1 MRAAPLLIA
10 LILMTLAAPAK
21 AQTPGPFASATEQQ
35 QAMTEGRT
43 SAQALTRAYLAR
55 IAQLNHRGPRLNAV
69 IAVNPRALAEARALD
84 AERKAGRVRGPLH
97 GLTVLI
103 KDNIEIDDG
112 LPTTAGSLALIDNV
126 TGRDAPVAARLR
138 AAGVVILGRANLS
151 EWANFRSTRSLSGW
165 SAVGGMTRNPH
176 SLDRTA
182 CGSSSGSGASVAA
195 GLAALA
201 VGTET
206 DGSITC
212 PAAMTGIV
220 GLKPTVGLVSR
231 DRIVPISPA
240 QDTAGPMTRTVA
252 DAALLLGAMAGSDPR
267 DPATTEA
274 DARRA
279 DYAAGLRTASLKG
292 VRLGVWRGLQG
303 RSPQADAVFDAAL
316 KSLAASGAVLV
327 ELKGPEAATLAR
339 VGSLEGDLLHADFKT
354 AVAAYLADA
363 APAVKAKTL
372 ADLIAFN
379 TAEPRETALFGQ
391 EIFERAQRGPGA
403 DDPKVIADRAEATRL
418 SRSALDAMFAEAG
431 GVEAVVALANGP
443 AAILDPVNGARFFG
457 SPSTLPAVSG
467 YPHLVVPAG
476 DVNGLPIGLSFLGP
490 AWSEARLLALGHAY
504 EQAAPARRDPAFLPS
519 VAGRPEFAPAYDP
532 S

>member
-1 MRAAPLLIA
+1 
-10 LILMTLAAPAK
+10 
-21 AQTPGPFASATEQQ
+21 
-35 QAMTEGRT
+35 
-43 SAQALTRAYLAR
+43 
-55 IAQLNHRGPRLNAV
+55 
-69 IAVNPRALAEARALD
+69 
-84 AERKAGRVRGPLH
+84 
-97 GLTVLI
+97 
-103 KDNIEIDDG
+103 
-112 LPTTAGSLALIDNV
+112 
-126 TGRDAPVAARLR
+126 
-138 AAGVVILGRANLS
+138 
-151 EWANFRSTRSLSGW
+151 
-165 SAVGGMTRNPH
+165 
-176 SLDRTA
+176 
-182 CGSSSGSGASVAA
+182 
-195 GLAALA
+195 
-201 VGTET
+201 
-206 DGSITC
+206 
-212 PAAMTGIV
+212 
-220 GLKPTVGLVSR
+220 
-231 DRIVPISPA
+231 
-240 QDTAGPMTRTVA
+240 
-252 DAALLLGAMAGSDPR
+252 
-267 DPATTEA
+267 
-274 DARRA
+274 
-279 DYAAGLRTASLKG
+279 
-292 VRLGVWRGLQG
+292 
-303 RSPQADAVFDAAL
+303 
-316 KSLAASGAVLV
+316 V